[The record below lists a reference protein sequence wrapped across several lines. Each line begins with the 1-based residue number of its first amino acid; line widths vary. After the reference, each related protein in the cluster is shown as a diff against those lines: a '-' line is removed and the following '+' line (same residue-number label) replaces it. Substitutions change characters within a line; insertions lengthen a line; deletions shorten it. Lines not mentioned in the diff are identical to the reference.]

1 MIKVIIPLD
10 KDFDYEINKHL
21 FNKANQTLKEKM
33 PFDELIKCYQFFSFY
48 DGDEYLGFIYFFYK
62 DDKLYVAT
70 ASVPKR
76 YKKTLECFKQAL
88 TYYDCDI
95 YAQTTQ
101 RHVKLAAL
109 KVGFKKISDNLYKY
123 ERI

>member
-1 MIKVIIPLD
+1 MRVVIPTD

-21 FNKANQTLKEKM
+21 FDKANQTLDEKRS
-33 PFDELIKCYQFFSFY
+33 FDDVLRCCQFFSYY
-48 DGDEYLGFIYFFYK
+48 DDDEYLGFIYFFYE

-76 YKKTLECFKQAL
+76 YAKTIECFKQAL
-88 TYYDCDI
+88 TYYNCDI
-95 YAQTTQ
+95 YAKTVQ
-101 RHVKLAAL
+101 RHVKIAAL
-109 KVGFKKISDNLYKY
+109 RVGFKKINDNLYKY

>member
-1 MIKVIIPLD
+1 MRVVIPTD

-21 FNKANQTLKEKM
+21 FNKANKTLKENLT
-33 PFDELIKCYQFFSFY
+33 FDNVLKQFQFFSFY
-48 DGDEYLGFIYFFYK
+48 DGEEYLGFIYFFYK

-76 YKKTLECFKQAL
+76 YKQTLECFKQAL
-88 TYYDCDI
+88 TYYNCDV
-95 YAQTTQ
+95 YAETNQ

-109 KVGFKKISDNLYKY
+109 KVGFKKVRDNLYKY